1 MRIGLLVLTLALLAG
16 CGQPEVFL
24 CGSESGQVTAQE
36 EPCTAPSEPAEND
49 NVEGVPASSVNLLSR
64 LTLSTLQP
72 APTWLNWAYTDQTD
86 ALILRASADDTG
98 YFVSGN
104 GFLYAVD
111 LTTGK
116 ALWTHA
122 GGDPITN
129 VLVTSDRVLTTTAFD
144 HRIRSHDRATG
155 KLVSVHEQADTVT
168 DWLVAG
174 DLLVFID
181 NYKDLVALHT
191 RTLTERWRITP
202 PSYELYTLQLYQ
214 NTLLLTD
221 RTYTVHAYEVADG
234 KQRWQQQLGDSGEL
248 TVGAGVFYQDRLGSQ
263 ILTLDVKTGR
273 TLATYH
279 YDENAN
285 IKLEPYGPVV
295 FNYIELGDK
304 MQAIDPLT
312 GNELWT
318 TTGLGSPGINA
329 LQFSGA
335 NLLAIDFDNI
345 LLRILDSK
353 TGELTGTL
361 HIPRMTFSV
370 TRSEQNTLLYG
381 WGTVLVF
388 KR

>member
-1 MRIGLLVLTLALLAG
+1 MRIGLLVFTLALLAG

-36 EPCTAPSEPAEND
+36 KTCAAPSEPAEND
-49 NVEGVPASSVNLLSR
+49 NVEGVPASSVKLLSR
-64 LTLSTLQP
+64 ITISALQP

-98 YFVSGN
+98 YFISGN

-111 LTTGK
+111 LSTGK

-122 GGDPITN
+122 GGDQITN

-155 KLVSVHEQADTVT
+155 KLVSVHKQADTVT

-181 NYKDLVALHT
+181 NYKDVVALDTH
-191 RTLTERWRITP
+191 TLTERWRITP

-248 TVGAGVFYQDRLGSQ
+248 TIGAGVFYQDRLGSQ
-263 ILTLDVKTGR
+263 ILTLDVKTGT
-273 TLATYH
+273 TLASYH

-285 IKLEPYGPVV
+285 INLEPYGPAV
-295 FNYIELGDK
+295 FNYIEQGDK

-335 NLLAIDFDNI
+335 HLLAIDFDNS
-345 LLRILDSK
+345 LLRILDRK
-353 TGELTGTL
+353 TGELSGTL

-370 TRSEQNTLLYG
+370 TRSEQNAMLYG
-381 WGTVLVF
+381 WGTVLVL